1 MEPTNVRA
9 STDSD
14 EQEEFEGSSSENG
27 SDCAA
32 ATDEEGE
39 EEEEEDDERE
49 DEREEEALDFQGQL
63 LQAASPSKR
72 NSAPA
77 ASAGAVKPDIVD
89 GIAVLPN
96 LLLAY
101 MHRPLDFMEYSL
113 YEFFCMVNL
122 LLKPKKDDG
131 KQSAAKG
138 QAGPGRPSIATY
150 ELNSACEFSKSHV
163 SQVCLRYFVRAPII
177 NSPHQDSPF
186 RATCLKAKLLLII
199 CLQTPL

>member
-14 EQEEFEGSSSENG
+14 EEEEFEGYSSENG

-39 EEEEEDDERE
+39 EEEEGDEEED

-72 NSAPA
+72 KSAPA

-89 GIAVLPN
+89 GKAVLPN
-96 LLLAY
+96 LLLGY
-101 MHRPLDFMEYSL
+101 MYRPLDFMEYSL
-113 YEFFCMVNL
+113 YEFFCMVIL
-122 LLKPKKDDG
+122 VLKPKKKDG

-138 QAGPGRPSIATY
+138 QAGPGRPSNATY
-150 ELNSACEFSKSHV
+150 ELNSACELAKSHV
-163 SQVCLRYFVRAPII
+163 LRVCLRYFVRAPVI
-177 NSPHQDSPF
+177 NSQHQDSPF

-199 CLQTPL
+199 CSQTSL

>member
-14 EQEEFEGSSSENG
+14 EEEEFEGYSSENG

-39 EEEEEDDERE
+39 EEEGDEEEDDERE
-49 DEREEEALDFQGQL
+49 EETLDFQGQL

-72 NSAPA
+72 KSAPV

-89 GIAVLPN
+89 GKAVLPN

-113 YEFFCMVNL
+113 YEFCL
-122 LLKPKKDDG
+122 ALK
-131 KQSAAKG
+131 
-138 QAGPGRPSIATY
+138 R
-150 ELNSACEFSKSHV
+150 
-163 SQVCLRYFVRAPII
+163 
-177 NSPHQDSPF
+177 
-186 RATCLKAKLLLII
+186 
-199 CLQTPL
+199 